1 MDKNSLSNL
10 SNISSKIPIKG
21 LFEKNRETK
30 SVSNIGKNNIKE
42 RGLRTEESNC
52 LANKGNSFLTK
63 VGQKETNIYGNTRK
77 LSKTDKGIKI
87 HCENETYKKH
97 GQDQVKEARREI
109 ADKGFVID
117 SIRTSKKSN
126 EVKRMSLLKVSNTQ
140 KENNVV
146 NVGENGAIVENDLG
160 KVVIQE
166 KRDETK
172 MF

>member
-1 MDKNSLSNL
+1 MAKNSLSNL

-30 SVSNIGKNNIKE
+30 SASNIGKNNIKE

-52 LANKGNSFLTK
+52 LANKGNTFLLK

-77 LSKTDKGIKI
+77 ISKTEKGIKI
-87 HCENETYKKH
+87 HRENETYKNH
-97 GQDQVKEARREI
+97 VQDQVKEDRREI
-109 ADKGFVID
+109 ADKGFVFD
-117 SIRTSKKSN
+117 SIRTSKQSN
-126 EVKRMSLLKVSNTQ
+126 QVKRMSLLKVSNTQ

-146 NVGENGAIVENDLG
+146 NDGAKGATIENDLG
-160 KVVIQE
+160 KVIIQE
-166 KRDETK
+166 KRDKTK